1 MSESE
6 TKALI
11 KQIYNEGKI
20 VPFIGSGFSKPL
32 GLPDWNGLVEKIGID
47 LGYDPQL
54 FSLHGTNFQLLEY
67 IKQFHEDEW
76 ETFLHNLKK
85 DFDSST
91 VNRKRKKSKTHIALS
106 KLVNIKTIYTT
117 NYDLQIENSL
127 QQHGRSVA
135 VLSSLKDF
143 IKTAVKN
150 IDCEVIK
157 FHGTLKQGDSLILT
171 ESEYLKRM
179 NLEEPVD
186 LRLRSDLLSNS
197 FLFIGYS
204 FNDPNIR
211 YIWYKINELKLQL
224 KRKTQLR
231 PSFFVTFGDEYIQN
245 KLLERWGIKSVNL
258 DPEDK
263 SERLA
268 EFLEE
273 IGI

>member
-224 KRKTQLR
+224 KRKAQLR
-231 PSFFVTFGDEYIQN
+231 PSFFVTFGEEYVQN